1 MLLRSA
7 QCPFLL
13 LFSPRTSCLAHCPGG
28 LELQCSCFAGRN
40 LKHSNIMYIN
50 VRAIRIKGCWYCCV
64 VSGVFLGLARLP
76 SSACLPGE
84 LCLLVLPSPQC
95 LFPPELVLLEQCL
108 CGTSLPLANGHGKVS
123 LHPGLWESW
132 QQAGLGPAFRQS
144 EMMSQSHFVL
154 CCCTQ
159 SLRKGKLLLLL
170 LRIF

>member
-1 MLLRSA
+1 MSILSHHSAVELSLLVPVSFLSKERCEELKMLLRSA

-95 LFPPELVLLEQCL
+95 LFPPELVLLE
-108 CGTSLPLANGHGKVS
+108 
-123 LHPGLWESW
+123 
-132 QQAGLGPAFRQS
+132 
-144 EMMSQSHFVL
+144 
-154 CCCTQ
+154 
-159 SLRKGKLLLLL
+159 
-170 LRIF
+170 